1 MLVRLWQ
8 ESNNALKSTRSYKI
22 WAKIKTAVDYLG
34 PTKTTEYCKDK
45 MQDLKYARKRAKENS
60 NK

>member
-34 PTKTTEYCKDK
+34 PTKTIE
-45 MQDLKYARKRAKENS
+45 
-60 NK
+60 